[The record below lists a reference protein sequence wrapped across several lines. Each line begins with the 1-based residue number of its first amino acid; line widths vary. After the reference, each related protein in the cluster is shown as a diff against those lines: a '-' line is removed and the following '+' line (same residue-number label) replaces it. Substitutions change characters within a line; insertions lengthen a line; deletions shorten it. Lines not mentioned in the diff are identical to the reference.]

1 MTRRGRGPYQT
12 TRSVDLENIKDTES
26 TTSALSPERQRKQA
40 RRETSEKADPPFRGS
55 QEKEPFITEVWVVRF
70 LKFGTAI
77 IGFFVTIV
85 LPAVW
90 YASKLDSR
98 VDTLQVDVRDIKQ
111 KTEDL
116 VKNSVQHGG
125 RIDVLE
131 RTYRQSSVWDGP
143 QPIDQVSAK
152 QTATPNQQ

>member
-1 MTRRGRGPYQT
+1 MARRGRVPYQT
-12 TRSVDLENIKDTES
+12 TRGVDLENIHDTES
-26 TTSALSPERQRKQA
+26 TTVALSPEPQRKQA

-55 QEKEPFITEVWVVRF
+55 QEKEPLINEVWVVRL

-77 IGFFVTIV
+77 ITFFVTIV
-85 LPAVW
+85 LPGVW

-131 RTYRQSSVWDGP
+131 RTYSQNFSGESP
-143 QPIDQVSAK
+143 QLIDQGSAK
-152 QTATPNQQ
+152 LATTPNQR